1 MTNAELINEIM
12 EKLKDKTEQERLE
25 ILKEIERMLKAGE

>member
-1 MTNAELINEIM
+1 MTNTELINEIM

-25 ILKEIERMLKAGE
+25 ILKEIERILKAGE

>member
-1 MTNAELINEIM
+1 MTNTELINEIM

-25 ILKEIERMLKAGE
+25 ILEEIERVLKAGK